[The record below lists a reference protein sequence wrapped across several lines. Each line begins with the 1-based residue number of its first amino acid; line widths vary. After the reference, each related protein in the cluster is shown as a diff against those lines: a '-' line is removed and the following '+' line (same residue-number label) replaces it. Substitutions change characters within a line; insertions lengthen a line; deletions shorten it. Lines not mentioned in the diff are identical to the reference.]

1 MQAILPKAFMKL
13 KMFFKSP
20 TVFSLMA
27 NKIDSLCITD
37 SVFPLKLCKETS
49 D

>member
-1 MQAILPKAFMKL
+1 MQAIFPKAFMKL
-13 KMFFKSP
+13 KMFFTIP

-27 NKIDSLCITD
+27 NKIDSLQVTD
-37 SVFPLKLCKETS
+37 FMFPLQLCKETS